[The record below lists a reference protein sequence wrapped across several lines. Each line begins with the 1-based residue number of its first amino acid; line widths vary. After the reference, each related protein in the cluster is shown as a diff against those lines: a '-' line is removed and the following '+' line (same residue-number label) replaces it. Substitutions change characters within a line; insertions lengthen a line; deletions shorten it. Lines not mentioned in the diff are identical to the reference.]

1 MSWMVVPDMKEYIM
15 YRNDDLWKT
24 DFEEPHSLQ

>member
-1 MSWMVVPDMKEYIM
+1 MSWIVILDMSDYVM

-24 DFEEPHSLQ
+24 DFEEPHSF